1 MGYRIVVD
9 VGGGAGG
16 GHRPGLPACLPQ
28 PRKRERRRRMLAE
41 TAPEMPVAPSSGT
54 WPVVRGYERTITAVI
69 SGYVEPRVAH
79 CLDRFEAAL
88 AGKGVAVPAHIT
100 KSNRGVRGIGQA
112 RVEPVQMILS
122 GTASG
127 VIGAGWLGNATFR
140 ASPASTSAAP
150 RRMWR

>member
-1 MGYRIVVD
+1 MGYRIGVD

-28 PRKRERRRRMLAE
+28 PGKRARRRRMLAE
-41 TAPEMPVAPSSGT
+41 TAPERPVAPSSGT
-54 WPVVRGYERTITAVI
+54 WPVRGYERTITAVI
-69 SGYVEPRVAH
+69 SDYVQPRVAH
-79 CLDRFEAAL
+79 CHDRFEAAL
-88 AGKGVAVPAHIT
+88 AGKSVAVPAHIT
-100 KSNRGVRGIGQA
+100 KSNGGVRGIGQA

-127 VIGAGWLGNATFR
+127 VIGAGWLGNAAFR
-140 ASPASTSAAP
+140 ASPASTSQTP